1 MYTLKVLK
9 YALDLKKEIAMADKM
24 NLFRP
29 ACRLSRR
36 EFIGGCAACAA
47 GLSAVSILTNSALAQ
62 TPQLKLPTQ
71 KAKVRLVFTHEPPE
85 NATWPNIGYDYEG
98 RKKELTEKLRRAC
111 PGLEFF
117 PATAKNANDAKKI
130 LESDKEVDG
139 YVIYMLGLWTSV
151 PQAIAAA
158 GKPTIFVDDLYGGS
172 GEFLTAYAT
181 ARREH
186 LKVTGVSSSRFEDVI
201 EALRCFECLKKLRS
215 SVILNVGAGPDWW
228 GHVPA
233 QLIEENFGPKVVNI
247 SFGQLDQAYKKADRT
262 EAAKWADRWMSNAE
276 KIVEP
281 SRQTIEKSGAMYL
294 AMCDLMNRHKA
305 QAITVNCLGGFYGGH
320 MTAYPCLGFFQLN
333 NDGYVGACEADM
345 VSTFTMLIM
354 AYLVKRPGYI
364 SDPVIDTANNQV
376 IYAHCVA
383 PNKVFGP
390 KGRPNPYHIRNH
402 SEDRK
407 GAAVRSLLP
416 LGQMTTTIQFDPRK
430 GQVLLHQGKTVANI
444 EEDKACRTKLAVE
457 VKGDIDKLFGYW
469 DKWGWHRVTYYGDLE
484 QPVRHIA
491 ALLGYE
497 MVEEA

>member
-1 MYTLKVLK
+1 M
-9 YALDLKKEIAMADKM
+9 KKSNSLCANGIYGL
-24 NLFRP
+24 N
-29 ACRLSRR
+29 RR
-36 EFIGGCAACAA
+36 QFLGGCAACAA
-47 GLSAVSILTNSALAQ
+47 GLAGVSIFGIKSAAAQ
-62 TPQLKLPTQ
+62 AAAVGDDK

-98 RKKELTEKLRRAC
+98 RKKELTEKLRQAC
-111 PGLEFF
+111 PGLEFLS
-117 PATAKNANDAKKI
+117 ATAKNANDAKKI
-130 LESDKEVDG
+130 LEADKEVDG
-139 YVIYMLGLWTSV
+139 YVIYMLGLWTGV

-158 GKPTIFVDDLYGGS
+158 GKRTIFVDDLYGGS
-172 GEFLTAYAT
+172 GEFLSAYAD
-181 ARREH
+181 ARRKN
-186 LKVTGVSSSRFEDVI
+186 LKVTGVSSSKFEDVV
-201 EALRCFECLKKLRS
+201 EAVACFQCLRKLRS
-215 SVILNVGAGPDWW
+215 SVILNVGAGPGWW

-233 QLIEENFGPKVVNI
+233 KVIEQDFGPRVVDI
-247 SFGQLDQAYKKADRT
+247 TFEQLDEAYKKADPA

-294 AMCDLMNRHKA
+294 AMVDLMNRHKA

-333 NDGYVGACEADM
+333 NDGLVGACEADM

-390 KGRPNPYHIRNH
+390 DGPANPYHIRSH

-407 GAAVRSLLP
+407 GAAIRSMLP
-416 LGQMTTTIQFDPRK
+416 LGEMTTTLKFDPRK
-430 GQVLLHQGKTVANI
+430 KQVILHQGKTAANI
-444 EEDKACRTKLAVE
+444 DEDKACRTKLAVE
-457 VKGDIDKLFGYW
+457 LKGDIDKLFNHW

-484 QPVRHIA
+484 RPVRHIA

-497 MVEEA
+497 VVEEA